1 MSISVIKLFNKAFKS
16 DEVSFSE
23 INKLAVKVGYIVH
36 PHCCSNEVLQFLK
49 SLPINLNATFYKS
62 WSDIINKNRFELY
75 IDQIKHYASTYGT
88 DFKGEVWTSNE
99 GSEQPNYS
107 DFKVITPITIEE
119 VNNRCCDMLYS
130 GIALNENTLK
140 MVLELITDIDV
151 ERVKKGGG
159 KVRTKKSVLSSPRG
173 ARAGAQPKAIG
184 TADER

>member
-99 GSEQPNYS
+99 GSEQPDYS

-119 VNNRCCDMLYS
+119 VNKYLDFAQYKIQEIFHHYEIPEELRDNHWQNQLS
-130 GIALNENTLK
+130 EFLK
-140 MVLELITDIDV
+140 ELS
-151 ERVKKGGG
+151 EQ
-159 KVRTKKSVLSSPRG
+159 S
-173 ARAGAQPKAIG
+173 
-184 TADER
+184 